1 MSYKIEL
8 SEKELTEIK
17 ARQKKEKSIKIFQR
31 LQCIQMVNQGVK
43 KQNIADFLNITTNTV
58 TTWVKLYKKGGI
70 DFLTQLNYDDR
81 RQIKLDTYR
90 EAIID
95 YVKEELPDTISQ
107 ILAWLDEE
115 HLFKTEHSWLYRY
128 MKKNSIFLIKRQ
140 R

>member
-17 ARQKKEKSIKIFQR
+17 VRQKKEKSIKIFQR

-140 R
+140 H

>member
-8 SEKELTEIK
+8 SVKELTEIK
-17 ARQKKEKSIKIFQR
+17 VSQKKEKSIKIFQR
-31 LQCIQMVNQGVK
+31 LQCILMVNQGVK
-43 KQNIADFLNITTNTV
+43 KQNIANFLNITTNTV

-70 DFLTQLNYDDR
+70 DFLTQLHYDDR
-81 RQIKLDTYR
+81 RQIKLDTYK

-95 YVKEELPDTISQ
+95 YVNTELPDTISQ
-107 ILAWLDEE
+107 VLTWLEEE

-140 R
+140 H